1 MAAPLAK
8 LLKSLH
14 GRGMRGTI
22 DTAIWKLRLAFKA
35 NRSVTTYRMT
45 KDNFLTAPTMPGN
58 WRIEAYAAPLERAP
72 SRTCHVLFI
81 DDDVAG
87 RGFSEIPED
96 GRWHIGE
103 TGTTESI
110 ATGSM
115 LLTGFTT
122 NREFRR
128 RGVYVALMSHILAE
142 FFAQGGSEAFIGSL
156 TLNTPSRRAIEK
168 LGFSAFGVHRAV

>member
-1 MAAPLAK
+1 M
-8 LLKSLH
+8 LL
-14 GRGMRGTI
+14 I
-22 DTAIWKLRLAFKA
+22 D
-35 NRSVTTYRMT
+35 
-45 KDNFLTAPTMPGN
+45 G
-58 WRIEAYAAPLERAP
+58 E
-72 SRTCHVLFI
+72 
-81 DDDVAG
+81 VAG

-110 ATGSM
+110 PTGSM

-142 FFAQGGSEAFIGSL
+142 FFSQGGSEAFIGSL
-156 TLNTPSRRAIEK
+156 TLNTASRRAIEK